1 MVTATV
7 VIAVFAA
14 LLLGVVTAQWRRL
27 AFTLRPAAAPPVIG
41 SRPGPARPGLVGRE
55 AAPIAG
61 TDPDGDP
68 AGWKPGGRDLVAFL
82 TGGCTTCRPF
92 WAGLTDSVTLG
103 KTLAGLPVVVVTP
116 DPGTESRRGLAA
128 RRRGDLRVIMST
140 EAWLDYGVRGAPWFV
155 VVADGIVAAE
165 GTAGSWAELRALT
178 GT

>member
-7 VIAVFAA
+7 VTTVFAA
-14 LLLGVVTAQWRRL
+14 LLLAVVMAHWRRL
-27 AFTLRPAAAPPVIG
+27 APTLRPGMALPMAG

-55 AAPIAG
+55 AARIAG
-61 TDPDGDP
+61 TDPEGDP
-68 AGWKPGGRDLVAFL
+68 AGWTPGRRDLVAFL
-82 TGGCTTCRPF
+82 TGECTTCRPF
-92 WAGLTDSVTLG
+92 WAGLIDPVTLG
-103 KTLAGLPVVVVTP
+103 TTLAGLPVVVVTP
-116 DPGTESRRGLAA
+116 SPGTESRRGLAA
-128 RRRGDLRVIMST
+128 RRRGELRVIMST